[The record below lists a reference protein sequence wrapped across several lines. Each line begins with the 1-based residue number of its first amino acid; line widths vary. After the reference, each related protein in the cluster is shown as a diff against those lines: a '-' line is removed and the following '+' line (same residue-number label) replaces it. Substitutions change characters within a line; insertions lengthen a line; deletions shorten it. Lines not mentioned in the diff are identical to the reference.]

1 MTHMLTILLDRLP
14 HHQLMT
20 PTVAELTLVKY
31 ATEKN
36 WRMNASDLSSVHS
49 KTTLAS
55 VLPLN
60 ISNKKGR
67 NVLRTRFIFR

>member
-1 MTHMLTILLDRLP
+1 MLTILLDHLP

-20 PTVAELTLVKY
+20 PTVAELTPAKY

-36 WRMNASDLSSVHS
+36 WRMNASDSSSVPS
-49 KTTLAS
+49 KTILAS

-60 ISNKKGR
+60 ISSKKGL